1 MCNKPTTL
9 VRSAHAALQSK
20 PLKRCRHFGNLP
32 KPTLN
37 IQFMTSKYLQNMI
50 FRYGR
55 FSSWGRLQYRYSWPF
70 VIIGAHPDCH
80 LYLHLI
86 CLCFQAS
93 LLFPTSFISTIC
105 AVVIDYQLSLWL
117 FVIIGA
123 LSSFSLI
130 IDRLLHPQQ
139 SLPSVSNISSPGS
152 SSKYP
157 LNLNVSRV

>member
-9 VRSAHAALQSK
+9 VRSTHAALQSEPFWQSAQTHSQYSIYDEQIFAK
-20 PLKRCRHFGNLP
+20 YDYQMWTFFKLGPFAISILMAICDHWSTPRLSFVFAFNL
-32 KPTLN
+32 
-37 IQFMTSKYLQNMI
+37 S
-50 FRYGR
+50 
-55 FSSWGRLQYRYSWPF
+55 
-70 VIIGAHPDCH
+70 
-80 LYLHLI
+80 
-86 CLCFQAS
+86 
-93 LLFPTSFISTIC
+93 LFPSFSFIPHLFHIYNLC
-105 AVVIDYQLSLWL
+105 IVVIDYQLSLWL